1 MKNQTPNKMNN
12 LLQKLETYKSQN
24 NPKRF
29 SVEKTPRKSSLNFYL
44 QQEDFIRRNSFQN
57 VNIDV
62 NTRALETLTDAAL
75 KVEIY

>member
-12 LLQKLETYKSQN
+12 LLQKLEAYKSQN

-29 SVEKTPRKSSLNFYL
+29 SMEKTPRKSSLNFYL

-57 VNIDV
+57 HRNSAIGFFDI
-62 NTRALETLTDAAL
+62 R
-75 KVEIY
+75 KKKMCR